1 MANVQSQ
8 DNSVAAMVDSHS
20 VNWLKLPWLLLW
32 LLPALSVVAGLTTV
46 YIAVQYGDS
55 MVKDD
60 YYKQGLAYN
69 VQQQA
74 DQYAAD
80 RHLQAML
87 VTVNGQWLLT
97 LSAEKLPTLPETLV
111 LQLSHPT
118 DKANDQQI
126 SFIRQ
131 SAQQYVA
138 VMPTLTTA
146 NWYAQ
151 LLPADNS
158 WRLRGRWQ
166 PGAAALLQPE
176 IL

>member
-1 MANVQSQ
+1 MSKLQTQENGAAVMQ
-8 DNSVAAMVDSHS
+8 DAQP

-32 LLPALSVVAGLTTV
+32 LLPALAVVAGLTTV
-46 YIAVQYGDS
+46 YIAVRYGDS

-74 DQYAAD
+74 DRQAAD
-80 RHLQAML
+80 LHLRAML
-87 VTVNGQWLLT
+87 VPVNSQWLLT
-97 LSAEKLPTLPETLV
+97 LSAEKMPVLPEVLL

-118 DKANDQQI
+118 DKSVDQQI
-126 SFIRQ
+126 TFTRQ
-131 SAQQYVA
+131 SGQQYAATVSA
-138 VMPTLTTA
+138 LVET
-146 NWYAQ
+146 NWYVQ
-151 LLPADNS
+151 LHPEDDS

-166 PGAAALLQPE
+166 SGAAAQLQPE